1 MLKMILPS
9 LLFVCSLVIAKDSS
23 LPPPYNEVDLV
34 PFNDHGFY
42 SNAGR
47 MENMFK
53 LHNPKVVIEVG
64 CWIGESTR
72 HFASLLPPGG
82 VVYAVDHW
90 LGSEEHQPGQVF
102 WYPFVPYLYRQFLSN
117 VIHAKLTD
125 KIVPV
130 RMTSLEASEYLSDVV
145 PDIIY
150 IDASHDFDAVYAD
163 LKAWYPLVKGHG
175 LLCGDDWG
183 TPGVHQAVIKFAQEQ
198 GLKIE
203 APYSTFWYY
212 VE

>member
-1 MLKMILPS
+1 MIKMLLPAFFS
-9 LLFVCSLVIAKDSS
+9 FLTLQISAENS
-23 LPPPYNEVDLV
+23 LPEPYNSVELV
-34 PFNDHGFY
+34 PFNSHGFY

-47 MENMFK
+47 IENMFK
-53 LHNPKVVIEVG
+53 ANNPKIVIEVG

-72 HFASLLPPGG
+72 HMASLLPADG

-90 LGSEEHQPGQVF
+90 LGSEEHQPGQIF
-102 WYPFVPYLYRQFLSN
+102 WYPFVPYLYEQFLSN
-117 VIHAKLTD
+117 VIHAQLTD
-125 KIVPV
+125 KIIPV
-130 RMTSLEASEYLSDVV
+130 RMTSLEASKYLSDVS

-150 IDASHDFDAVYAD
+150 IDASHDFDAVYSD
-163 LKAWYPLVKGHG
+163 LQAWYPFVKGHG
-175 LLCGDDWG
+175 ILCGDDWG
-183 TPGVHQAVIKFAQEQ
+183 TSGVQQAVIKFAEEQ